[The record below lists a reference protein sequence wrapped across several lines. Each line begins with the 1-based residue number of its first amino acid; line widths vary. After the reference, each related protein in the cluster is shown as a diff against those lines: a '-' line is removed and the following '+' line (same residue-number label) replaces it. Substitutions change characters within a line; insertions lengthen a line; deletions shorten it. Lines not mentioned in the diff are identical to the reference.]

1 MKKITLT
8 LGLLTIALICA
19 AAWNVHADGPGQK
32 RIAMAFTQA
41 VYDSK
46 RPAIRNAIGDMWFA
60 GTNTLTE
67 AEKDWADQ
75 GWLDLRLI
83 SNTNKIVKV
92 YWVTQAQVK
101 GNVDAATIAKWK
113 NWFNNQPGADALIT
127 YGNLEDVKQHWGL
140 TNIFHYVDGDVL

>member
-19 AAWNVHADGPGQK
+19 ASWNVHADGPGPK
-32 RIAMAFTQA
+32 RIAFAFTKA

-46 RPAIRNAIGDMWFA
+46 RPAIRNAIGDMWYA

-75 GWLDLRLI
+75 GWIDLRLI

-92 YWVTQAQVK
+92 YLVSQAQVME
-101 GNVDAATIAKWK
+101 NVDAATLAKWMG
-113 NWFNNQPGADALIT
+113 WFDNQPGADVLIT
-127 YGNLEDVKQHWGL
+127 YGMMDTVKQHWGL
-140 TNIFHYVDGDVL
+140 TNIFHYNDGL